1 MPQHKLH
8 DSWTLWW
15 DPRHLKDSRN
25 ISPEAY
31 AQRLQ
36 AIHSFSTVEEF
47 WRAWSWIR
55 LPSNCPPN
63 CNISIFR
70 QGHKPMWENFP
81 NGGMWI
87 MRIRRSL
94 TIDKRGGNRVSL
106 ADALWETIVLACI
119 GEAFAM
125 PEVVGAVV
133 STRNKEIVL
142 SVWNV
147 DNDNPAVQFKV
158 GQKLRD
164 LCSLPPNFLM
174 RYKNFERAMRE
185 GSSYRN
191 AQTYIFPEAPLQV
204 DPQSAEVQAVEGA
217 TLTVA
222 VAE

>member
-1 MPQHKLH
+1 MAQHRLH

-15 DPRHLKDSRN
+15 DPRHLKKEPDS
-25 ISPEAY
+25 SEAY
-31 AQRLQ
+31 AQRLEP
-36 AIHSFSTVEEF
+36 IHTFSTIEEF
-47 WRAWSWIR
+47 WRAWSWIKP
-55 LPSNCPPN
+55 PSNCPPN

-70 QGHKPMWENFP
+70 QGHKPMWENFQ

-87 MRIRRSL
+87 MKIKRNL
-94 TIDKRGGNRVSL
+94 TIDKRGGPRVPL
-106 ADALWETIVLACI
+106 ADALWETIVLACV
-119 GEAFAM
+119 GETFGM

-142 SVWNV
+142 SIWNV
-147 DNDNPAVQFKV
+147 DNDNPAVQFKI

-191 AQTYIFPEAPLQV
+191 AQTYIFPEDPLQV
-204 DPQSAEVQAVEGA
+204 EPTSKESEAPEG
-217 TLTVA
+217 TPLTVT